1 MTGSKG
7 HFLDEMFG
15 DEFDNILLRELKARN
30 LMNDTLIIFSSDN
43 GIPFPSG
50 RTNFYDAGLLLY
62 RTSFVI
68 NGQCTNLF
76 IRVIPNLTHHE
87 DNQRQTLWYI

>member
-1 MTGSKG
+1 MPRVLEFLSWKYFRGWPEVKDI
-7 HFLDEMFG
+7 FLDEMFG

-50 RTNFYDAGLLLY
+50 RTNFYDAGLLLF

-68 NGQCTNLF
+68 NGPWGMF
-76 IRVIPNLTHHE
+76 
-87 DNQRQTLWYI
+87 

>member
-1 MTGSKG
+1 MDWQAGKWSSYPESTLGEIWPEVKDT
-7 HFLDEMFG
+7 FLDEIFG

-68 NGQCTNLF
+68 
-76 IRVIPNLTHHE
+76 
-87 DNQRQTLWYI
+87 